1 MEIVSGRTSSTQNP
15 PKRNSVSESP
25 DNNNSDPSAV
35 KNIEHLVKE
44 EAEKEEDGPRRHHP

>member
-15 PKRNSVSESP
+15 PKRNSLSESP

-35 KNIEHLVKE
+35 KHIEHLVKE
-44 EAEKEEDGPRRHHP
+44 EAEKEEDGSRRHHP